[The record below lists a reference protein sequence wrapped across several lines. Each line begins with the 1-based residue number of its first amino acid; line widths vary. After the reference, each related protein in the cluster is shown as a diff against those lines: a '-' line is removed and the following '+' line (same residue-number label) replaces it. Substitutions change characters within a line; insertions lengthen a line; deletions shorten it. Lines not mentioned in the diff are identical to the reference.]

1 MNCVEAKQRGIRFR
15 ISFCVVFVH
24 VQCGQENINYIDF
37 LLQNDHIFVDL
48 SKMKKIPS
56 RRFKCELCNTTTTS
70 GCNTCQKYVCETHW
84 NDYKQLICE
93 N

>member
-1 MNCVEAKQRGIRFR
+1 MEKIPTSLIDKCRP
-15 ISFCVVFVH
+15 
-24 VQCGQENINYIDF
+24 ENLTKKEIEDF